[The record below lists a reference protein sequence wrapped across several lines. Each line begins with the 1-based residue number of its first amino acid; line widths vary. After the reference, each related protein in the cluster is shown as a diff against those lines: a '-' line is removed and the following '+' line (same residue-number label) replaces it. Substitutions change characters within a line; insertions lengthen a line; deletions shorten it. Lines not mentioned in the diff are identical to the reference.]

1 MKRHGMKVWSHASQ
15 VKGADALAVAR
26 SGVDAVSHAYMLCN
40 DLTSRD
46 SLTAAEKDYLRRVF
60 RELRRNKVILDATAH
75 ISMYEGEMMYSR
87 EIISRAYKAGVKIV
101 AGTDFFGSAIYDEIL
116 QLSRC
121 GISNADILRAVTC
134 YGVEILG
141 MEGKFGSVRKGT
153 MADLLVLAS
162 NPLEDISALGNV
174 QMTLMAGIPVYEK
187 SVQ

>member
-1 MKRHGMKVWSHASQ
+1 
-15 VKGADALAVAR
+15 
-26 SGVDAVSHAYMLCN
+26 
-40 DLTSRD
+40 
-46 SLTAAEKDYLRRVF
+46 
-60 RELRRNKVILDATAH
+60 
-75 ISMYEGEMMYSR
+75 MYSR
-87 EIISRAYKAGVKIV
+87 EIISRAYKAGVKIA

-134 YGVEILG
+134 HGAEILG
-141 MEGKFGSVRKGT
+141 MEGKVGSVRKGT
-153 MADLLVLAS
+153 MADLLVLDS